1 MATKPVLQNQLDPNQ
16 RSVAARSLPGM
27 QPLRG
32 VDWITVDE
40 AYSTQLAEKARL
52 LATKE
57 DAVLR
62 CLPDAQE
69 PAREVLS
76 EVLQLLRDRTDFEV
90 RYQHVIC
97 PDKTRIDLNFELPLQ
112 TLSKL
117 IQEDICIL
125 QKIGDEHV
133 LTAALL
139 CFPASWTLAE
149 KIGKPLIAIHRP
161 VPEYDTN
168 IAKRVQRLFDGVR
181 VGQPMWR
188 ANFLNYS
195 DPALHHPRTEAEPRT
210 DDHMAGTYER
220 SERQTVWRLPK
231 TGAVVFSV
239 HTTITK
245 PNS

>member
-40 AYSTQLAEKARL
+40 AYSAQLAEKARL
-52 LATKE
+52 LAADQ

-62 CLPDAQE
+62 ILPA
-69 PAREVLS
+69 AREPVQELLN
-76 EVLQLLRDRTDFEV
+76 EVLELLRNRADFEV
-90 RYQHVIC
+90 CDQDVIC
-97 PDKTRIDLNFELPLQ
+97 PDKSRAELNFEVPLQ

-125 QKIGDEHV
+125 QKVGDEHV

-139 CFPASWTLAE
+139 CFPASWTLSE

-181 VGQPMWR
+181 VSQPMWR
-188 ANFLNYS
+188 ANLLNYS
-195 DPALHHPRTEAEPRT
+195 EPA
-210 DDHMAGTYER
+210 
-220 SERQTVWRLPK
+220 V
-231 TGAVVFSV
+231 
-239 HTTITK
+239 
-245 PNS
+245 

>member
-1 MATKPVLQNQLDPNQ
+1 MASKPVLQNQLDPNQ
-16 RSVAARSLPGM
+16 RSVAARSLLGM
-27 QPLRG
+27 QPVST
-32 VDWITVDE
+32 VDWIIVYD
-40 AYSTQLAEKARL
+40 AYSAQLAEKARL
-52 LATKE
+52 LAADQK
-57 DAVLR
+57 AVLR

-69 PAREVLS
+69 PAHELLS
-76 EVLQLLRDRTDFEV
+76 EILKLLRNRADFDV
-90 RYQHVIC
+90 RDQDVIC
-97 PDKTRIDLNFELPLQ
+97 PDKSRVALNFELPLQ

>member
-40 AYSTQLAEKARL
+40 AYSAQLAEKARL
-52 LATKE
+52 LAADQ

-62 CLPDAQE
+62 ILPAAREPAQE
-69 PAREVLS
+69 LLNEVL
-76 EVLQLLRDRTDFEV
+76 ELLRNRADFEV
-90 RYQHVIC
+90 CDQDVIC
-97 PDKTRIDLNFELPLQ
+97 ADKSRAELNFEVPLQ

-125 QKIGDEHV
+125 QKVGDEHV

-139 CFPASWTLAE
+139 CFPASWTLSE

-210 DDHMAGTYER
+210 DDHKAGIYER
-220 SERQTVWRLPK
+220 SERQTVWKLPK
-231 TGAVVFSV
+231 TGAVVFSI
-239 HTTITK
+239 HTTIAK
-245 PNS
+245 PQN